1 MLEKELLKE
10 STLIPI
16 ENGRII
22 SNLET
27 SEKYID
33 DLKFEMSGY
42 DREINMR
49 VGLYATEWAETPFKG

>member
-1 MLEKELLKE
+1 MKE

-27 SEKYID
+27 SGHYKD
-33 DLKFEMSGY
+33 DLKFELFDY

-49 VGLYATEWAETPFKG
+49 VGFHATEWAETPFKG